1 MQPRI
6 QNIIHNRK
14 ARHDYHLMEHF
25 EAGIALKGSE
35 VKSLRNGQGSLD
47 EAFVSF
53 KSTGAWLHGFHI
65 APYSHA
71 NINQHDPLR
80 VRQLLLHKSELQKL
94 RKGTSQRGMTTVPIR
109 VYFKNSRLKVE
120 ITLAKGKQQHDKRH
134 AIKDREAKREIRRY
148 KD

>member
-71 NINQHDPLR
+71 NINNQWCTEHSRDGGCPFPCDVTGCSR
-80 VRQLLLHKSELQKL
+80 RSAREA
-94 RKGTSQRGMTTVPIR
+94 R
-109 VYFKNSRLKVE
+109 SRLRARAGV
-120 ITLAKGKQQHDKRH
+120 TGSDGGAG
-134 AIKDREAKREIRRY
+134 
-148 KD
+148 